1 MDECL
6 GAVWAVTSV
15 ACGRQPLTS
24 GSMVACSPGAWVSG
38 GGIVMDRLGGF
49 RLCRRLPDT
58 DGRLLPF
65 LSAEAMVGRMLEVK
79 TAQAYR
85 GAAGAEG
92 TETLAPGKA
101 AQHQHQPALAGL
113 RPVLQRDVA
122 GWRIL
127 ESISDFDLHL

>member
-24 GSMVACSPGAWVSG
+24 GSMVACSLGAWVSG

-85 GAAGAEG
+85 GAEELRGRRPWRQG
-92 TETLAPGKA
+92 RQPW
-101 AQHQHQPALAGL
+101 HQPALAGL
-113 RPVLQRDVA
+113 RPVIQRDVA

-127 ESISDFDLHL
+127 ESISDFDLHF